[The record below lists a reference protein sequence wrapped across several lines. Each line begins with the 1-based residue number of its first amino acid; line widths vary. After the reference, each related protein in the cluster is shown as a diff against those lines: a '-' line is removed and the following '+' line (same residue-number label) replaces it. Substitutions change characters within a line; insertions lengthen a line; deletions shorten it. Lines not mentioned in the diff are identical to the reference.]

1 MNERHKAASDNLLKI
16 MERKLKI
23 FENSNSVKELFEM
36 VCRGIE
42 TEQNFHVTVK
52 DGEIVYSKEYTMKG
66 LASVEA
72 IQGMCIEL
80 SLRYGPYVK
89 TAKLTSMRSVKIELY
104 GEAFQ

>member
-72 IQGMCIEL
+72 VYRAIITIWAIRKDSQTNQYALC
-80 SLRYGPYVK
+80 
-89 TAKLTSMRSVKIELY
+89 
-104 GEAFQ
+104 